1 MLGGEYKKLFDFIV
15 EIQTGCLSCED
26 INDGAVMPSAC
37 VFVYKYRSD
46 GHIKT
51 RNYEEERH
59 NVRLTWLLL

>member
-37 VFVYKYRSD
+37 VCLCTNTGQMATS
-46 GHIKT
+46 
-51 RNYEEERH
+51 
-59 NVRLTWLLL
+59 RLEIMKRKDIMYD